1 MLEEKARL
9 SLPASGG
16 PGAFQEKAGGLEDRL
31 PAPPGG
37 VRRRLRAASRARLI
51 STVSIVV
58 FMLLWEGVVRLH
70 LVNPLFTSSPM
81 RIAEAFAQMIHEGSL
96 GKDLRVSGSE
106 FLLGYALAV
115 VVGIL
120 VGVGMGWYADVA
132 AALQPFVSALYSTPR
147 VALIPLLIIWLGI
160 GIWSK
165 VAVVFLVAVFQILIS
180 TEAGVRAADESLIR
194 TAHSFGANDRQI
206 FTTIVLPGAVPFLI
220 AGLRLGLGQ
229 ALVGIVVGELY
240 AATAGIGYEIAVAGE
255 TFQTDR
261 VFVGI
266 AILASTAILLMW
278 GLRRLEMRFESWR
291 PQRQGAGR

>member
-1 MLEEKARL
+1 MLKEKALPGAPEGLEPLAEEPRRRQRL
-9 SLPASGG
+9 SPA
-16 PGAFQEKAGGLEDRL
+16 
-31 PAPPGG
+31 
-37 VRRRLRAASRARLI
+37 VRARAI
-51 STVSIVV
+51 GTVAVV
-58 FMLLWEGVVRLH
+58 LFVVAWEAVVRLGA
-70 LVNPLFTSSPM
+70 VNPLFTSSPT
-81 RIAEAFAQMIHEGSL
+81 RIVATFIQMSHEGTL
-96 GKDLRVSGSE
+96 AKDIRVSSTE
-106 FLLGYALAV
+106 FLIGYSMAI

-120 VGVGMGWYADVA
+120 LGVAMGWYGDVS

-147 VALIPLLIIWLGI
+147 IALVPLFIIWLGI

-194 TAHSFGANDRQI
+194 TARSFGANDRQI
-206 FTTIVLPGAVPFLI
+206 FATIVLPGAVPFLI

-229 ALVGIVVGELY
+229 GLVGIVVGELY

-266 AILASTAILLMW
+266 VILASAAIVLMW
-278 GLRRLEMRFESWR
+278 ALRQLELKFESWK
-291 PQRQGAGR
+291 PQRQG

>member
-1 MLEEKARL
+1 MLEEKVL
-9 SLPASGG
+9 SGTPDRIEPVSGE
-16 PGAFQEKAGGLEDRL
+16 P
-31 PAPPGG
+31 
-37 VRRRLRAASRARLI
+37 RRRKRRSPVVRARVI
-51 STVSIVV
+51 GTVAVV
-58 FMLLWEGVVRLH
+58 LFMVSWEGVVRLGG
-70 LVNPLFTSSPM
+70 VNPLFTSSPT
-81 RIAEAFAQMIHEGSL
+81 RIVSTFIQMTHEGTL
-96 GKDLRVSGSE
+96 AKDIRVSSTE
-106 FLLGYALAV
+106 FLIGYSMAI
-115 VVGIL
+115 VVGIV
-120 VGVGMGWYADVA
+120 VGVAMGWYADVS

-147 VALIPLLIIWLGI
+147 IALVPLFIIWLGI

-194 TAHSFGANDRQI
+194 TARSFGAGDRQI
-206 FTTIVLPGAVPFLI
+206 FTTIVLPGSVPFLI

-266 AILASTAILLMW
+266 VILATAAITLMW
-278 GLRRLEMRFESWR
+278 ALRQVESKFESWK
-291 PQRQGAGR
+291 PQRQA

>member
-1 MLEEKARL
+1 VLEEKAL
-9 SLPASGG
+9 A
-16 PGAFQEKAGGLEDRL
+16 GAREKAPFLYHPSRGRTE
-31 PAPPGG
+31 PV
-37 VRRRLRAASRARLI
+37 VRGRVI
-51 STVSIVV
+51 GTVAVTLFVIA
-58 FMLLWEGVVRLH
+58 WEAVVRLGM
-70 LVNPLFTSSPM
+70 VNPLFTSSPS
-81 RIAEAFAQMIHEGSL
+81 RIVSTFLRMTHEGAL
-96 GKDLRVSGSE
+96 ARDIRVSGTE
-106 FLLGYALAV
+106 FLIGYLLAV

-120 VGVGMGWYADVA
+120 LGVAMGWYPDVS

-147 VALIPLLIIWLGI
+147 IALVPLFIIWLGI

-165 VAVVFLVAVFQILIS
+165 VAIVFLVAVFQILIS

-194 TAHSFGANDRQI
+194 TARSFGAGDHRI

-220 AGLRLGLGQ
+220 AGLRLGIGQ

-266 AILASTAILLMW
+266 VILATAAIVMMW
-278 GLRRLEMRFESWR
+278 GLRQFELRFESWK
-291 PQRQGAGR
+291 PQRRV